1 MLAVRRQ
8 SPSPVA
14 IQIVPSYISEE
25 RKVRH
30 MGPMAEDFFR
40 AFQLG
45 TGNTSIGLQDLTGV
59 SLAAIKELAQRTDSL
74 QQKTAEVEK
83 LREQVN
89 ELRHANSEM
98 ERRLA
103 TLEQL
108 LLGQVQLQQTSTLKL
123 Q

>member
-1 MLAVRRQ
+1 MISRRKA
-8 SPSPVA
+8 STWN
-14 IQIVPSYISEE
+14 YISEG

-30 MGPMAEDFFR
+30 MGPMAEDFFS

-45 TGNTSIGLQDLTGV
+45 TGNTSIGMQDLTGV
-59 SLAAIKELAQRTDSL
+59 SFAAIKELDQRTDAL
-74 QQKTAEVEK
+74 QQKTVEVEQ
-83 LREQVN
+83 REQVKQ
-89 ELRHANSEM
+89 LRQADGEM

-108 LLGQVQLQQTSTLKL
+108 LLGQLQLQPASTPKL